1 MVSDDPILWYSQAG
15 GMGVVFLFTE
25 EKPMREKEEAQRLRL
40 MEQELAGLAEH
51 LDQSRLEWRGQ
62 LDEMKLEI
70 ESLKAFLLE
79 RDPQFSGH
87 FSKIKAQVFREKN
100 PEWM

>member
-1 MVSDDPILWYSQAG
+1 
-15 GMGVVFLFTE
+15 
-25 EKPMREKEEAQRLRL
+25 MRERDEVQRLDL
-40 MEQELAGLAEH
+40 MEKELAVLAEH
-51 LDQSRLEWRGQ
+51 LDRARLEWRGQ

-79 RDPQFSGH
+79 GNPQFSGH
-87 FSKIKAQVFREKN
+87 FNKIKAEVIREKN

>member
-1 MVSDDPILWYSQAG
+1 
-15 GMGVVFLFTE
+15 
-25 EKPMREKEEAQRLRL
+25 MREKEQAQRLHL
-40 MEQELAGLAEH
+40 MEKELAVLAEH
-51 LDQSRLEWRGQ
+51 LDRSRLEWRGQ

-79 RDPQFSGH
+79 RDPQFPGH
-87 FSKIKAQVFREKN
+87 FSKIKAQVFRDKN

>member
-1 MVSDDPILWYSQAG
+1 MS
-15 GMGVVFLFTE
+15 
-25 EKPMREKEEAQRLRL
+25 EKELAQRLHL
-40 MEQELAGLAEH
+40 MERELAVLAEH

-62 LDEMKLEI
+62 VDEMRLEI

-87 FSKIKAQVFREKN
+87 FSKIKNQIFREKN